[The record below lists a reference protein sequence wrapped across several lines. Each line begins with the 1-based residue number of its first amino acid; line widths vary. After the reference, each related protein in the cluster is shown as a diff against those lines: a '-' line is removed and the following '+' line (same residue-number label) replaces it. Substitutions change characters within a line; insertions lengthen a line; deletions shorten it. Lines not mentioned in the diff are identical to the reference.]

1 MGVTYIKLK
10 RTKKSKK
17 AKCSL
22 RKRYKRMYRSW
33 ADMRSRCNNSNHPA
47 YKHYGDRGIT
57 VCEEWN
63 NFENFFIWSMNNG
76 YMDELTID
84 RIDVDGNYEPNNCRW
99 TTRSMQNH
107 NQRPKKH
114 STPFRGIY
122 KHKKTNE
129 YEIEMFGTRKKYRTK
144 NLEKIISKRIE
155 LEKEY
160 YGESSLEEQLNKTLE
175 KIKKII
181 DIGTQI

>member
-1 MGVTYIKLK
+1 
-10 RTKKSKK
+10 
-17 AKCSL
+17 
-22 RKRYKRMYRSW
+22 
-33 ADMRSRCNNSNHPA
+33 
-47 YKHYGDRGIT
+47 
-57 VCEEWN
+57 
-63 NFENFFIWSMNNG
+63 
-76 YMDELTID
+76 
-84 RIDVDGNYEPNNCRW
+84 
-99 TTRSMQNH
+99 MQNH

-122 KHKKTNE
+122 KHKRTDG

-144 NLEKIISKRIE
+144 DLEKIIAKRIE